1 MRYAIDLPNFGDYGD
16 PRLLADL
23 AREAEEHGWGGFF
36 IWDHIIAPG
45 AMPVAD
51 TTVTLAAIALETQR
65 IRFGPLVLPLPR
77 RSPWKMAREVDSLP
91 SYANT
96 EANSNLDRSNV
107 AKAAPISPRSEVRWR
122 GACITRYRG

>member
-1 MRYAIDLPNFGDYGD
+1 MRHAIDLPNFGDYGD
-16 PRLLADL
+16 PRLLAAL
-23 AREAEEHGWGGFF
+23 ARDAEDHGWDGFF

-51 TTVTLAAIALETQR
+51 TTVTLAAIALETHR
-65 IRFGPLVLPLPR
+65 IQFGPMVIPLPR

-96 EANSNLDRSNV
+96 EANSNLDRGNM
-107 AKAAPISPRSEVRWR
+107 AKAAPISARSEVRWSR
-122 GACITRYRG
+122 TRITRSPG